1 MTQFFY
7 AKGTSVNN
15 FFPKTRSEA
24 SMIKKEEM
32 PLCDVATTV
41 QLIGS
46 KWKTLIIRDLISGPK
61 RNAELKRSLSGI
73 SQKVLTESLNAMI
86 LDGLVERIDFQ
97 KVPPHVE
104 YQLTPLGESL
114 LPVIESMRQW
124 GQFYKQQLG

>member
-1 MTQFFY
+1 
-7 AKGTSVNN
+7 
-15 FFPKTRSEA
+15 
-24 SMIKKEEM
+24 MIKKEEM

-46 KWKTLIIRDLISGPK
+46 KWKTLIIRDLITGPK
-61 RNAELKRSLSGI
+61 RNSELKRSLKGI
-73 SQKVLTESLNAMI
+73 SQKVLTDSLNSMI
-86 LDGLVERIDFQ
+86 LDGIVERIDFQ